1 MLLRTKALP
10 DCGGI
15 VATILVTMTADQVE
29 SGQGYATTC
38 HGDLIPVRR
47 ILDLAL
53 DSQILPVLFD
63 PTGGVMSYGRTR
75 RLAPPGLRLALYAR
89 DGGCTFPD
97 CDRPP
102 QWTQANHCIP
112 WADGGDTSIDNLA
125 LACGLHHR
133 EYVNAEGHVTVHP
146 DANKKRGLDLYHLA
160 TDLHAQGVG
169 LPLLLRFSDILKSR
183 IEALSGQFTTAI
195 KEFGYEGSYTTVYPV
210 KVNQQRHVV
219 QEIVEFGA
227 PYGVGLECGSKPE
240 LQAVLGLNEDTR
252 HLIVCNG
259 YKDEEYMR
267 LALMGQKL
275 GHTVMVVLEQLN
287 ELDVLLKVADEM
299 GVEPTAGVR
308 IKLATEGSGR
318 WAKSGGERSKF
329 GLSAVELM
337 RLLNELER
345 RGRKDVLKLVHFHLG
360 SQITDIRHVKAGL
373 EEISRYY
380 AELRGMGFD
389 ITHVDV
395 GGGLGVDY
403 DGSRSTRSASVNY
416 TMREYASDVVYT
428 IGTACRTEELPM
440 PHIISES
447 GRALTAHHALLL
459 VNVTEVESLVE
470 PAPPPLREDPHP
482 LLREMA
488 ENLEALNPERIEEI
502 FHDAVFAKE
511 RTQEYFA
518 SGVFSLRDKADAEQL
533 YLATLHALQQAIGE
547 DKTPFP
553 EIVAHIDS
561 ALVDRYFCNFSV
573 FQSLP
578 DHWAIDQLFPD
589 HAHPPAAGAA
599 EPAGHAPGHDLRL
612 RRGDRPLRRR
622 AEGEALARAAPGHEG
637 EPYILGIF
645 LTGAYQEILG
655 DLHNLFGDTNA
666 VHVRLTEQ
674 GYEVTDLVHGDT
686 VTEVLNYVQFHA
698 SDLLATF
705 RRKVANAKGLSR
717 QEANSFI
724 ADFVAGL
731 EGYTYLEEDVAGRL
745 GATPPCPRTSP
756 SAGSPRWDPPAS
768 SCRPA
773 LGPPRCPSAAGA

>member
-1 MLLRTKALP
+1 MTVASHYNCPFAPHQEFDIATTVALP
-10 DCGGI
+10 GWTVKD
-15 VATILVTMTADQVE
+15 AEKLYNM
-29 SGQGYATTC
+29 SGWGLGYF
-38 HGDLIPVRR
+38 R
-47 ILDLAL
+47 
-53 DSQILPVLFD
+53 
-63 PTGGVMSYGRTR
+63 
-75 RLAPPGLRLALYAR
+75 
-89 DGGCTFPD
+89 
-97 CDRPP
+97 
-102 QWTQANHCIP
+102 
-112 WADGGDTSIDNLA
+112 
-125 LACGLHHR
+125 
-133 EYVNAEGHVTVHP
+133 VNADGHVTVHP
-146 DANKKRGLDLYHLA
+146 DANRKRGLDLYHLA

-183 IEALSGQFTTAI
+183 IEALSGEFSNAI
-195 KEFGYEGSYTTVYPV
+195 KEFGYDGSYTTVYPV

-275 GHTVMVVLEQLN
+275 GHIVMIVLEQLN

-299 GVEPTAGVR
+299 GVAPTAGVR

-337 RLLNELER
+337 RLLDELER
-345 RGRKDVLKLVHFHLG
+345 RGRKDILKLVHFHLG

-373 EEISRYY
+373 EEITRYY
-380 AELRGMGFD
+380 AEMRGMGFD

-459 VNVTEVESLVE
+459 VDVTEVESLVE
-470 PAPPPLREDPHP
+470 PAPPVLREDPHP
-482 LLREMA
+482 LLQEMA
-488 ENLEALNPERIEEI
+488 ENLEALSPERIEEV
-502 FHDAVFAKE
+502 FHDAIFAKE

-533 YLATLHALQQAIGE
+533 YLATMHALQQAIGE
-547 DKTPFP
+547 DRASFP
-553 EIVAHIDS
+553 EITAHIDA

-578 DHWAIDQLFPD
+578 DNWAIDQLFPIMPI
-589 HAHPPAAGAA
+589 HRLSEPPT
-599 EPAGHAPGHDLRL
+599 
-612 RRGDRPLRRR
+612 RRGTLQDMTCDSDGVIDRFVGGRKGKPSL
-622 AEGEALARAAPGHEG
+622 ELHPVHEG

-666 VHVRLTEQ
+666 VHVRLTDQ

-705 RRKVANAKGLSR
+705 RRKVGNAKGLSR

-731 EGYTYLEEDVAGRL
+731 EGYTYLEEDVGQE
-745 GATPPCPRTSP
+745 
-756 SAGSPRWDPPAS
+756 
-768 SCRPA
+768 
-773 LGPPRCPSAAGA
+773 